1 MTTGRTDGPSTLA
14 LALLIGMLV
23 LADGALAA
31 LGLVIWYALWR
42 GNLTGDVAATLL
54 LLGGSAALGALAYV
68 LALLALAR
76 GPGVARFASAL
87 AVLRLLGVL
96 VALAFI
102 AFRLGLDAL
111 IGLIETFGVV
121 VATAEALG
129 ALMVTRVVRRR
140 TAP

>member
-1 MTTGRTDGPSTLA
+1 
-14 LALLIGMLV
+14 
-23 LADGALAA
+23 
-31 LGLVIWYALWR
+31 
-42 GNLTGDVAATLL
+42 
-54 LLGGSAALGALAYV
+54 
-68 LALLALAR
+68 
-76 GPGVARFASAL
+76 
-87 AVLRLLGVL
+87 VLRLLGVL